1 MQSLKGSKMAE
12 YIIETAKGKWE
23 VVVGL
28 EIHCQIISKSK
39 IFSGAST
46 EFGDD
51 PNTNVSFVD
60 AGMPGMLPVLNEEC
74 VHQAVKTGLG
84 LNAKINKYSEF
95 SRKNY
100 FYADMP
106 TDYQITQFRY
116 PIVGEGEVKIDL
128 SDGTTK
134 NIGIE
139 RMHIE
144 QDAGKSIHD
153 LSPTKSY
160 IDLNRAGVG
169 LMEIVTKPDFRAPE
183 EAGAF
188 LRKLRS
194 ILRYLGTCD
203 GNMDEGSMRCDV
215 NVSVRPYGSSELR
228 TRCEMKNVNS
238 VKFVMQAIE
247 NEAKRHIEVYEN
259 GGTVEQETRQFDPT
273 SGQTKVMRKKEFAHD
288 YRYFP
293 EPDLPPLVLSDEYID
308 SIKAEMIE
316 LPDAKKQRFVE
327 TLGLTA
333 YDAMVLC
340 ESKEIADYF
349 EKAAA
354 GHDAKKVANWMMS
367 DFFAM
372 LNKKRL
378 DIAQSPI
385 SAENLGRLVELI
397 SQEVISGKIA
407 KDVFEIMSETG
418 ENPEKIVE
426 EKGLKQVTDTGA
438 IEALV
443 EEVIASNPDNVAAYK
458 NGKTNLAG
466 WFVGQVIKQSQGKAN
481 PAMVNK
487 LVREKLEQ

>member
-1 MQSLKGSKMAE
+1 MAE
-12 YIIETAKGKWE
+12 YLIETKQGKWE

-51 PNTNVSFVD
+51 PNVNVSFVD
-60 AGMPGMLPVLNEEC
+60 AGMPGMLPTLNEKC
-74 VHQAVKTGLG
+74 VYQAVKTGLG

-106 TDYQITQFRY
+106 TDYQITQFCY
-116 PIVGEGEVKIDL
+116 PIVGEGKISIDL
-128 SDGTTK
+128 SDGSSK
-134 NIGIE
+134 DIGIE

-153 LSPTKSY
+153 LNPHKSY

-215 NVSVRPYGSSELR
+215 NVSVRPYGSDELR

-247 NEAKRHIEVYEN
+247 NEAARQVETYEN
-259 GGTVEQETRQFDPT
+259 GDEVIQETRQFDPAT
-273 SGQTKVMRKKEFAHD
+273 GHSKVMRKKEFAHD

-293 EPDLPPLVLSDEYID
+293 EPDLPPLILSDEYINN
-308 SIKAEMIE
+308 IKQDMVE
-316 LPDAKKQRFVE
+316 LPDAKKQRFVSS
-327 TLGLTA
+327 LGLTP
-333 YDAMVLC
+333 YDAMVIC
-340 ESKEIADYF
+340 ENKEVADYF
-349 EKAAA
+349 EKAAE
-354 GHDAKKVANWMMS
+354 GHDAKKVANWMMG

-372 LNKKRL
+372 LNKKHL
-378 DIAQSPI
+378 DISNSPV
-385 SAENLGRLVELI
+385 SPDNLGRLVELI
-397 SQEVISGKIA
+397 SKEVISGKIA

-418 ENPEKIVE
+418 KDPEKIVE
-426 EKGLKQVTDTGA
+426 EKGLKQVTDISA
-438 IEALV
+438 IEKIIDD
-443 EEVIASNPDNVAAYK
+443 VIASNSENVAAYK
-458 NGKTNLAG
+458 NGKTNLLG
-466 WFVGQVIKQSQGKAN
+466 WFVGQIIKASQGKAN
-481 PAMVNK
+481 PSIVNK
-487 LVREKLEQ
+487 LLKEKLDGA

>member
-1 MQSLKGSKMAE
+1 MAE
-12 YIIETAKGKWE
+12 YIIKTAQNEWE

-51 PNTNVSFVD
+51 PNVNVSFVD
-60 AGMPGMLPVLNEEC
+60 AGMPGMLPVLNKEC
-74 VHQAVKTGLG
+74 VHQAIKTGLG
-84 LNAKINKYSEF
+84 LNAQINKYSEF

-116 PIVGEGEVKIDL
+116 PIVGEGQITIDL

-169 LMEIVTKPDFRAPE
+169 LMEIVTKPDFRSPE

-203 GNMDEGSMRCDV
+203 GNMDEGSMRCDA
-215 NVSVRPYGSSELR
+215 NISVRPLGADELR
-228 TRCEMKNVNS
+228 PRCEMKNVNS

-247 NEAKRHIEVYEN
+247 NEAKRQIEVYEN
-259 GGTVEQETRQFDPT
+259 GGKIEQETRQFDPV
-273 SGQTKVMRKKEFAHD
+273 SGQSKVMRKKEFAHD

-293 EPDLPPLVLSDEYID
+293 EPDLPPLVLSDEDIE
-308 SIKAEMIE
+308 KVRLEMVE
-316 LPDAKKQRFVE
+316 LPDAKKARFINE
-327 TLGLTA
+327 LGLTP
-333 YDAMVLC
+333 YDAMVIC
-340 ESKEIADYF
+340 ENKEIADFF
-349 EKAAA
+349 EKAAH
-354 GHDAKKVANWMMS
+354 GHDAKKVANWLMG

-378 DIAQSPI
+378 DIAHSPI
-385 SAENLGRLVELI
+385 SAV
-397 SQEVISGKIA
+397 
-407 KDVFEIMSETG
+407 
-418 ENPEKIVE
+418 
-426 EKGLKQVTDTGA
+426 
-438 IEALV
+438 
-443 EEVIASNPDNVAAYK
+443 
-458 NGKTNLAG
+458 
-466 WFVGQVIKQSQGKAN
+466 
-481 PAMVNK
+481 
-487 LVREKLEQ
+487 

>member
-1 MQSLKGSKMAE
+1 MAE
-12 YIIETAKGKWE
+12 YIIKTAQNEWE

-51 PNTNVSFVD
+51 PNVNVSFVD
-60 AGMPGMLPVLNEEC
+60 AGMPGMLPVLNKEC
-74 VHQAVKTGLG
+74 VHQAIKTGLG

-116 PIVGEGEVKIDL
+116 PIVGEGQIAIDL

-169 LMEIVTKPDFRAPE
+169 LMEIVTKPDFRSPE

-203 GNMDEGSMRCDV
+203 GNMDEGSMRCDA
-215 NVSVRPYGSSELR
+215 NISVRPLGADELR
-228 TRCEMKNVNS
+228 PRCEMKNVNS

-247 NEAKRHIEVYEN
+247 NEAKRQIEVYEN
-259 GGTVEQETRQFDPT
+259 GGKIEQETRQFDPV
-273 SGQTKVMRKKEFAHD
+273 SGQSKVMRKKEFAHD

-293 EPDLPPLVLSDEYID
+293 EPDLPPLVLSDEDIE
-308 SIKAEMIE
+308 KVRLEMVE
-316 LPDAKKQRFVE
+316 LPDAKKARFINE
-327 TLGLTA
+327 LGLTS
-333 YDAMVLC
+333 YDAMVIC
-340 ESKEIADYF
+340 ENKEIADFF
-349 EKAAA
+349 EKAAH
-354 GHDAKKVANWMMS
+354 GHDAKKVANWLMG

-378 DIAQSPI
+378 DIAHSPI
-385 SAENLGRLVELI
+385 SAENLGALVELI
-397 SQEVISGKIA
+397 QKGVISGKIA

-426 EKGLKQVTDTGA
+426 EKGLKQVTDTAA
-438 IEALV
+438 IEAIIDN
-443 EEVIASNPDNVAAYK
+443 VIASNPDNVTAYK
-458 NGKTNLAG
+458 NGKTNLMG
-466 WFVGQVIKQSQGKAN
+466 WFVGQTLKLSQGKAN
-481 PAMVNK
+481 PAIVNQLVKAK
-487 LVREKLEQ
+487 LDQ